1 MAGKVPGQRWDLL
14 PWAPRDWF
22 GEANM
27 EAKSLIEGVML
38 GAGGWRVGGCV
49 RGGWGLGEL
58 EEVSAGWEVHALAG
72 ELERRWVSGYAVV

>member
-1 MAGKVPGQRWDLL
+1 MGLGECEGRRVCRVGGGCSGGLL
-14 PWAPRDWF
+14 D
-22 GEANM
+22 GYV
-27 EAKSLIEGVML
+27 GGL